1 VAAILFDGK
10 APKQAVADLMERTLK
25 AEQWR

>member
-1 VAAILFDGK
+1 VSDILLTNK
-10 APKQAVADLMERTLK
+10 PARTALAELMERTLK